1 MSAAMHQPPS
11 HHRAIAL
18 LLAIVAVLGI
28 ARVSPPRAVT
38 IPAQLRAPTV
48 DAGAPRVDPQ
58 TASARAL
65 DALPGIG
72 PSIARRIVEARARG
86 AVFERPEDLR
96 RVRGIGP
103 RTVARL
109 APYLY
114 FTGRRAASRPPS
126 R

>member
-1 MSAAMHQPPS
+1 MHQPPS

-18 LLAIVAVLGI
+18 LVAIAAVVGL
-28 ARVSPPRAVT
+28 ARVGASKPVT
-38 IPAQLRAPTV
+38 IPAQLRAPVV

-65 DALPGIG
+65 EALPGIG
-72 PSIARRIVEARARG
+72 PAIARRIVEARARG
-86 AVFERPEDLR
+86 AVFSRPEDLR

-109 APYLY
+109 APYLD
-114 FTGRRAASRPPS
+114 FTGRRAASRPQ
-126 R
+126 